1 MSNVD
6 INLEIKKKGNKRRN
20 TKKGRFSSLLT
31 YLRGNSFFLETI
43 YLVMNEKDD
52 AEGSNISHKKI
63 LKYIQLLGSR
73 K

>member
-43 YLVMNEKDD
+43 YLVMNEKD
-52 AEGSNISHKKI
+52 EGSNISHKKI

>member
-31 YLRGNSFFLETI
+31 YAVIRSFLKQFI
-43 YLVMNEKDD
+43 SSRMKKDD